1 MTTIATHTSHLGS
14 TDTGL
19 YDRFTAARPAVT
31 ERLAA
36 GKTLRQQLARRQHGT
51 FVLPDTR
58 QDPVAILEA
67 QARTR
72 LPEMVPIRY
81 ARMLTSPF
89 AFLRGAAAVMAH
101 DLATTATTGLMVQA
115 CGDMHVANFG
125 VFASAERNLIFGIN
139 DFDETHPGPWE
150 WDVKRLVASAV
161 VAARFL
167 GADRVLCEEA
177 ARACVQAYR
186 KRLRQY
192 ARMGHLA
199 LWYTS
204 IDEPAVLEALPPEVR
219 KRARQI
225 LSKARQRTHLQV
237 LDKLTD
243 LVDTEQRIVEARPLI
258 VHETH
263 TVPGRTMAEALELFL
278 RQYLDS
284 LPANRRQLLARY
296 QLLDVARKVV
306 GVGSVGTRCWVL
318 FMRGVDNNDPLF
330 LQVKEAQPSI
340 LERFRGKS
348 AFANQGERVVAGQR
362 LMQAVSDILLGW
374 ERIDSYDGQ
383 RRDFYIR
390 QLRDGKGSIDPDR
403 MVPDGAV
410 DYGRVCA
417 QALALAHARSGDRV
431 AISSYL
437 GKGAAFDHALAA
449 FAEAYADQNQRDYEA
464 LRAAVDTGRVTAAVG
479 L

>member
-1 MTTIATHTSHLGS
+1 
-14 TDTGL
+14 
-19 YDRFTAARPAVT
+19 
-31 ERLAA
+31 
-36 GKTLRQQLARRQHGT
+36 QHGAFALST
-51 FVLPDTR
+51 TR

-72 LPEMVPIRY
+72 LPELVPIRY

-101 DLATTATTGLMVQA
+101 DFATTATTGLMVQA

-150 WDVKRLVASAV
+150 WDVKRLVASAA
-161 VAARFL
+161 VAARFF

-186 KRLRQY
+186 KRMQQY

-219 KRARQI
+219 KRAGQVM
-225 LSKARQRTHLQV
+225 SKARQRTHLQV

-243 LVDTEQRIVEARPLI
+243 LVDAEQRIVEARPLI

-263 TVPGRTMAEALELFL
+263 TRPGRTMTEALELFL
-278 RQYLDS
+278 QDYLAS
-284 LPANRRQLLARY
+284 LPPDRRQLLARY
-296 QLLDVARKVV
+296 QMLDVARKVV
-306 GVGSVGTRCWVL
+306 GVGSVGTRCWVI

-330 LQVKEAQPSI
+330 LQVKEAQESVLTPYVGPS
-340 LERFRGKS
+340 
-348 AFANQGERVVAGQR
+348 AYANHGHRVVVGQR
-362 LMQAVSDILLGW
+362 LIQGAPDIFLGW
-374 ERIDSYDGQ
+374 AEQDGTH
-383 RRDFYIR
+383 YYVR
-390 QLRDGKGSIDPDR
+390 QLRDMKGGLEFDPT
-403 MVPDGAV
+403 
-410 DYGRVCA
+410 RVRVANFPAYCILCGW
-417 QALALAHARSGDRV
+417 ALALAHAKSGD
-431 AISSYL
+431 
-437 GKGAAFDHALAA
+437 AALIAGYVGTSAALDESMAR
-449 FAEAYADQNQRDYEA
+449 FALAYADQTERDHEA
-464 LRAAVDTGRVTAAVG
+464 LTRAARHGRIRVAG
-479 L
+479 EE